1 MTQYAKLKNKA
12 KRAFT
17 KRQYKQALTLLSLA
31 HALNTEHKES
41 LQLNVLC
48 ALADMAIEHEEEARA
63 LFEYYHII
71 NKKNEKEASEMLLSM
86 IDNFDKNIYA
96 LNLAITR
103 LEDIEVDKNDGIL
116 YADFETLAKKIGF
129 KEAFEDLMFSS
140 KIIFTNK
147 NDFLIFM
154 QSLVKHGFRD
164 IAIHYFENI
173 GDMLFFDKD
182 FAHLYQKILYKES

>member
-1 MTQYAKLKNKA
+1 
-12 KRAFT
+12 
-17 KRQYKQALTLLSLA
+17 
-31 HALNTEHKES
+31 
-41 LQLNVLC
+41 
-48 ALADMAIEHEEEARA
+48 
-63 LFEYYHII
+63 
-71 NKKNEKEASEMLLSM
+71 MLLSM
-86 IDNFDKNIYA
+86 IDTFDKNMYA
-96 LNLAITR
+96 LSLAITHFA
-103 LEDIEVDKNDGIL
+103 DIEVDKNDGIL
-116 YADFETLAKKIGF
+116 YTDFENLAKKIGF

>member
-1 MTQYAKLKNKA
+1 MTQDAKLKNKA
-12 KRAFT
+12 KRAFI
-17 KRQYKQALTLLSLA
+17 KRQYTQALTLLSLA
-31 HALNTEHKES
+31 HTFNTNSKES

-48 ALADMAIEHEEEARA
+48 ALADMAIEHEEEARS
-63 LFEYYHII
+63 LLEYYHII
-71 NKKNEKEASEMLLSM
+71 SKKNEQEASEMLLSM

-140 KIIFTNK
+140 KIIFTSK
-147 NDFLIFM
+147 SDFLIFM
-154 QSLVKHGFRD
+154 QNLVEYGFKD
-164 IAIHYFENI
+164 VAIHYFENI

-182 FAHLYQKILYKES
+182 FANLYQKILHKES

>member
-1 MTQYAKLKNKA
+1 
-12 KRAFT
+12 
-17 KRQYKQALTLLSLA
+17 
-31 HALNTEHKES
+31 
-41 LQLNVLC
+41 
-48 ALADMAIEHEEEARA
+48 
-63 LFEYYHII
+63 
-71 NKKNEKEASEMLLSM
+71 M

-140 KIIFTNK
+140 KIIFTSK
-147 NDFLIFM
+147 SDFLIFM
-154 QSLVKHGFRD
+154 QNLVEYGFKD
-164 IAIHYFENI
+164 VAIHYFENI

-182 FAHLYQKILYKES
+182 FANLYQKILHKES

>member
-12 KRAFT
+12 KRAFI
-17 KRQYKQALTLLSLA
+17 KQQYTQALTLLSLA
-31 HALNTEHKES
+31 HTFNTNSKES

-48 ALADMAIEHEEEARA
+48 ALADMAIEHEEEARG

-71 NKKNEKEASEMLLSM
+71 SKKNEQEASEMLLSM

-140 KIIFTNK
+140 KIIFTSK
-147 NDFLIFM
+147 SDFLIFM
-154 QSLVKHGFRD
+154 QNLVEYGFKD
-164 IAIHYFENI
+164 VAIHYFENI

-182 FAHLYQKILYKES
+182 FANLYQKILHKES